1 MRYAGGKHLR
11 AADLGFFFLFFFATL
26 RRRKNERL
34 VVKAGSGSAD
44 FIKGQFTKI
53 INCITLD
60 NPASTVFTSEEIVP
74 IKKNL
79 MTTLA
84 VDYPEGFVI
93 SVNISLNMQLFRD

>member
-1 MRYAGGKHLR
+1 MLEESISGQLIW
-11 AADLGFFFLFFFATL
+11 GFFFFFFFATL